1 MAEKNNITSEK
12 KPGFFKK
19 IGTFFREAKSEL
31 AKVVWPTPKQTLDS
45 TVTVLVI
52 ALIAGVFIGVI
63 DWLFKTGV
71 SLLIGG

>member
-1 MAEKNNITSEK
+1 MAEKINSTSGK
-12 KPGFFKK
+12 RPGFLRK

-71 SLLIGG
+71 SMLIG